1 MQESYQG
8 HTGYSE
14 LRQLHVLAAVLVHD
28 TRNILAHNTYLLP
41 VERFVVSNYDSELC
55 IYSI

>member
-1 MQESYQG
+1 MSYQG
-8 HTGYSE
+8 HTVYSE
-14 LRQLHVLAAVLVHD
+14 LRQLHVLAGVLVHD
-28 TRNILAHNTYLLP
+28 TGNILAHNTYLLP